1 MLVIFKL
8 LKLNVSL
15 NIECAV
21 GAVKERGE
29 IAIDMEA

>member
-1 MLVIFKL
+1 MLMIFKL
-8 LKLNVSL
+8 LKL

-21 GAVKERGE
+21 GAVKGRGE